1 MHIMRNLPALFIV
14 FLMASMSI
22 GCSNS
27 NRYKAT
33 VPPGEEEQTFN
44 LVYQPGSEGRYADVI
59 SIADSLLGNCEMSD
73 SLRAFIMIERNV
85 ALINMGNSEWGFNHA
100 DTLISFG
107 RKAGINESVLQGMV
121 AKGLVHRRKGNLDS
135 AINYYGSA
143 LDIAMKEN
151 SVEWEQAIVEY
162 LAVAYTEANRLTDGR
177 QFSIRA
183 LDIAKEMGDTA
194 AILQAVG
201 TFASNLAKSTDYKAT
216 ISELQPYKPLIEIA
230 PPTFK
235 IKILTPLV
243 HAYLKL
249 DSLAQARKVLA
260 QAKEAAAVFPP
271 NHFQAIITKL
281 LEAKLCGAEKRYAE
295 EYAIYQEVD
304 SIGTIGRQSEDLFL
318 EKAMCL
324 SHLGRTDEAFRLMR
338 DAYSALDSTRRS
350 QAQKDMSDLA
360 VKYDTLTKELEIERL
375 AHQRWIMIFIISLCV
390 VLIAVIIAL
399 FIYYRARSRR
409 RLAQERREQY
419 IQGLEEERGRIAREL
434 HDDIAG
440 QLIGLQWEIPGM
452 AREEAAERI
461 IAIGQRVRTL
471 SHEMMPPEFA
481 NRTFC
486 QLLFDYAGNFNDRHS
501 DRHIT
506 LTDEGTY
513 DWDKLSVRQSYELYR
528 IVQEAVNNALK
539 HSESKEIRIILN
551 GDERFS
557 LSVENDIDGNGSV
570 SDTTSSHAGS
580 ATLKKRAE
588 IIGAEATA
596 ECHDGTYT
604 LYIRQK

>member
-1 MHIMRNLPALFIV
+1 MRNLPALFIV
-14 FLMASMSI
+14 SLIFSLWT

-33 VPPGEEEQTFN
+33 VPSGEEEQTFN
-44 LVYQPGSEGRYADVI
+44 LVFQPGYEGRYDDVI
-59 SIADSLLGNCEMSD
+59 SIADSLLENCEMSD

-85 ALINMGNSEWGFNHA
+85 ALINMGNSEGGFNHA

-107 RKAGINESVLQGMV
+107 RKTGISEAVIQGL
-121 AKGLVHRRKGNLDS
+121 ATKGLVHRRKANLDS
-135 AINYYGSA
+135 AITYYDSA
-143 LDIAMKEN
+143 LDIAMAEN
-151 SVEWEQAIVEY
+151 STEWEQAIVEY
-162 LAVAYTEANRLTDGR
+162 LAVAYTEANRLTEGR

-183 LDIAKEMGDTA
+183 LDIAKEMCDTA
-194 AILQAVG
+194 AILHSVG
-201 TFASNLAKSTDYKAT
+201 TFAGNLAKSTDYKAT
-216 ISELQPYKPLIEIA
+216 LSELRPYKPLIEIA

-235 IKILTPLV
+235 IKILTPLF
-243 HAYLKL
+243 HAYLSL
-249 DSLAQARKVLA
+249 DSLAQARNVLA
-260 QAKEAAAVFPP
+260 QAQEAAAVFPP
-271 NHFQAIITKL
+271 NHYQSIITKL
-281 LEAKLCGAEKRYAE
+281 LEAKLYGAEKRYAE
-295 EYAIYQEVD
+295 EYAIYQAVD
-304 SIGTIGRQSEDLFL
+304 SIGIIGRQSEDLFL
-318 EKAMCL
+318 EKANCL
-324 SHLGRTDEAFRLMR
+324 SHLGRTDEAFRLMK
-338 DAYSALDSTRRS
+338 DAYTALDSTRRS
-350 QAQKDMSDLA
+350 QVQKDMSDLS

-375 AHQRWIMIFIISLCV
+375 AHQKWVMIFIISLCV

-419 IQGLEEERGRIAREL
+419 IQGLEEERGRVAREL

-440 QLIGLQWEIPGM
+440 QLIGLQWEIHGM
-452 AREEAAERI
+452 DREEAAERI

-481 NRTFC
+481 SRTFC
-486 QLLFDYAGNFNDRHS
+486 QLLFDFAGNFNERHS

-506 LTDEGTY
+506 LADEGSY
-513 DWDKLSVRQSYELYR
+513 DWDKLSTRQSYELYR

-539 HSESKEIRIILN
+539 HSESKDIRIILN

-557 LSVENDIDGNGSV
+557 LTIENDFAGNGPA
-570 SDTTSSHAGS
+570 SDQSHAGS

-588 IIGAEATA
+588 IIGAETTA
-596 ECHDGTYT
+596 ECHDGIYT